1 MLFYFSN
8 LFAFKSLFT
17 ITKENYH
24 ILLWRK
30 CLSKLELKKPKLLI
44 ICFRLSRCN
53 IPFSQYGCNI
63 CLHLSRKGLLDNQG
77 SYFLAR
83 LRIFGVFSYVL
94 VYLCK
99 WVFFLSKEWKWNK
112 HLGKACKPSFCRF
125 IWKNGK
131 HSRWASTLGFA
142 QINLNMADQ

>member
-63 CLHLSRKGLLDNQG
+63 CLHLSCKGLLDNQG

-99 WVFFLSKEWKWNK
+99 WVFFSPKNENEINTWAKLVNRAFVDSS
-112 HLGKACKPSFCRF
+112 GKMENILDEPV
-125 IWKNGK
+125 
-131 HSRWASTLGFA
+131 H
-142 QINLNMADQ
+142 